1 MFLGNINIPI
11 NMMTELTE
19 QEVEVEVIT
28 RFGADLETDKSVLE
42 MMEALETEEEY
53 SREEEEAE
61 DISTTSRSMLFC
73 QKMTTTWETETEEN
87 SPVVEDLCQE

>member
-1 MFLGNINIPI
+1 
-11 NMMTELTE
+11 MTELME
-19 QEVEVEVIT
+19 QAAEGEVTIK
-28 RFGADLETDKSVLE
+28 FGADSETDKSVLE

-53 SREEEEAE
+53 SREAEEAE

-73 QKMTTTWETETEEN
+73 RKMTTTWETETEEN